1 MNEYDNEYQE
11 DDENDECVIRENEDT
26 DQIEMSSAWIRLP

>member
-1 MNEYDNEYQE
+1 MNEYDNEYLE

-26 DQIEMSSAWIRLP
+26 DQIELDAWIHLP